1 MQVDV
6 QDKGSSRFLKM
17 DFLIVQPTQNELFS
31 RLSCTGELST
41 VWLLWGAPAVC
52 SSTAPHVAHF
62 PFVMV
67 DRERSAEG
75 CALLATL
82 GSRETVLTMLPG
94 WPGACYTGRP
104 GPDAW
109 RSSTQLPK
117 LG

>member
-67 DRERSAEG
+67 AG
-75 CALLATL
+75 NA
-82 GSRETVLTMLPG
+82 VLRAVLFWQLWVPG
-94 WPGACYTGRP
+94 RQC
-104 GPDAW
+104 
-109 RSSTQLPK
+109 
-117 LG
+117 